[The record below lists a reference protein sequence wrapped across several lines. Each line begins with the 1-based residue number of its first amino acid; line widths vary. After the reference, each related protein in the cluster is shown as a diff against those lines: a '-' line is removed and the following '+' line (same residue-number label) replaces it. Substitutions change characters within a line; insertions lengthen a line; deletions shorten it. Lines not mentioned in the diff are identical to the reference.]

1 MDGLKELLAQLRVFA
16 RFDVAVVDKLEE
28 QDKRLYALEED
39 NKRLVATVRTL
50 QKNYTELLY
59 AFRSVSSDK

>member
-28 QDKRLYALEED
+28 HDKRLYALEED

-59 AFRSVSSDK
+59 AFRSVSSGK

>member
-59 AFRSVSSDK
+59 AFRSVSSGK